1 MKDSIEKDPA
11 RVPAQGVTRP
21 STSRTTQDQ
30 SHHTGKPPRPNVG
43 VLAPVLAIDT
53 GRGDDLGLD
62 LEVAPAL
69 EIVMIDARSDPVQD
83 HDRGQEIAATE
94 LEGGRAVD
102 RHHAIEKEERDPA
115 PVLDRLLVDERI
127 VATRTPG
134 QVDL

>member
-1 MKDSIEKDPA
+1 
-11 RVPAQGVTRP
+11 
-21 STSRTTQDQ
+21 
-30 SHHTGKPPRPNVG
+30 
-43 VLAPVLAIDT
+43 
-53 GRGDDLGLD
+53 
-62 LEVAPAL
+62 
-69 EIVMIDARSDPVQD
+69 MIDARSDPVQD

-134 QVDL
+134 QVDLWRTGAAEDGILEEVAAAAVVEAVVEEQAEVEGLVGEAAVLVITTPGGTSGRARPSRNPSQR